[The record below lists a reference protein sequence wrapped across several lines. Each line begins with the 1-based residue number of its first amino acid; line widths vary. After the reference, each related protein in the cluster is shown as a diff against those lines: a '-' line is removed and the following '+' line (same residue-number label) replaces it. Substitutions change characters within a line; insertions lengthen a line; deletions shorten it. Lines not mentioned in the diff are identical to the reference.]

1 MSSYRHLLS
10 IPYKEIP
17 LNLPSQDHPYVYLLM
32 LLSTLD
38 IDYST
43 ICAALISKS
52 IRLKALLPS
61 LKLHIYKQATIRK
74 KIFYTL
80 LQTDCVLAK
89 QGSST

>member
-1 MSSYRHLLS
+1 MSSLHHLLS

-17 LNLPSQDHPYVYLLM
+17 LNLQSQDPPYVYLFM
-32 LLSTLD
+32 LLSILD
-38 IDYST
+38 IDYIT

-74 KIFYTL
+74 KIFYML
-80 LQTDCVLAK
+80 LQIGCVLAK